1 MPIEVRELIIKAEV
15 VQEGETG
22 TSSAQTGD
30 NNVSEKEELIK
41 SCVER
46 VLEIINDNYER

>member
-15 VQEGETG
+15 VQDGDTG
-22 TSSAQTGD
+22 TSAAQTGD
-30 NNVSEKEELIK
+30 NDVSEKEQLIK

-46 VLEIINDNYER
+46 VLEIIDQNYER